1 MSKVE
6 NVSVNNYDW
15 PQENLAR
22 EESSQG
28 ERLTVFHSFLRD
40 GLLGK
45 IPEVHHPI
53 QASRPN
59 DLGEVAFVVS
69 GQGRLTSVQT
79 WNDLSANDRL
89 REALN
94 QYRMSGK
101 GKEVISAEQWAEI
114 TLDTVTEIE
123 ELSEAVTGVDPATL
137 KAAFETDILIPVIWT
152 DKDKQSGKI
161 AAYSDLVD
169 RDEAKIADHIKM
181 YPTLLG
187 EHAGSK
193 SSVAAAMHVTPS
205 RVTAIAAYVRACN
218 LSMLSEAMQRLVRL
232 HNGHVKFDDAMK
244 FDKVRKLLRIFLK
257 GAKHLQTVDGEQV
270 SGIHFTREEQSEILA
285 EAVAK
290 GYDRDNKGRKDS
302 EKVPAPDVEPDAMLD
317 NMLTR
322 VRFSDFLIASQGV
335 ESRRIT
341 VSVNGESQPV
351 PTSDPDK
358 PHASRVRPAPSSVIN
373 MFQKE
378 RWANTRVAS
387 FAQHVRRFLLSSMT
401 PAQFAEAMKT
411 VKCDKP
417 KHEIRMEGL
426 PTELGVAIVEMKPPK
441 KAK

>member
-6 NVSVNNYDW
+6 NVSVNAYDW

-28 ERLTVFHSFLRD
+28 ERLTVFRSFLRD

-53 QASRPN
+53 QASTPN
-59 DLGEVAFVVS
+59 DEGEVAFVVS
-69 GQGRLTSVQT
+69 GQGRLTSVQA
-79 WNDLSANDRL
+79 WNDLSADDRL

-101 GKEVISAEQWAEI
+101 GKEVISAEQWSEI

-123 ELSEAVTGVDPATL
+123 ELSESVTGVDPATL
-137 KAAFETDILIPVIWT
+137 QAAFETEILVPVIWT
-152 DKDKQSGKI
+152 DKDKQAGKV

-181 YPTLLG
+181 YPTLLA

-193 SSVAAAMHVTPS
+193 TSVAAAMHVTPS

-218 LSMLSEAMQRLVRL
+218 LFMLSEAMQRLIRL
-232 HNGHVKFDDAMK
+232 HNGHVRFDDAMK

-270 SGIHFTREEQSEILA
+270 SGIHFTTDEQSEILS
-285 EAVAK
+285 EAIVK

-302 EKVPAPDVEPDAMLD
+302 EKVLPPDVEPDAMPD
-317 NMLTR
+317 EALTR
-322 VRFSDFLIASQGV
+322 VRFSDFLTASQGV
-335 ESRRIT
+335 ETRRIT
-341 VSVNGESQPV
+341 VSVNGESVAV
-351 PTSDPDK
+351 PTTDPDK
-358 PHASRVRPAPSSVIN
+358 AHGSRTRPTPMSTLDL
-373 MFQKE
+373 FQKE
-378 RWANTRVAS
+378 RWEGTRVAS
-387 FAQHVRRFLLSSMT
+387 FIQHVRRFLVASMT
-401 PAQFAEAMKT
+401 AAQFAEAMKT

-417 KHEIRMEGL
+417 KREITMEGL
-426 PTELGVAIVEMKPPK
+426 PTELGVAVTSIKPPK
-441 KAK
+441 KDK